1 MTGMQ
6 KQDASCPSS
15 SMGPSTCRARTG
27 CSLFLSAGAQHRVCS
42 GPPAQSSFQNHLAM
56 PRPQHLSAQQSTGS
70 LLSHW
75 FVSISCWQPGAFP
88 AELLTFAFFFQMPWG
103 RSLSASKKDRSQW
116 RRETPSTPPAH
127 TKHLSSMACIGTS
140 RRKAKPRSWSHIRQQ
155 QAPSTTA
162 VSPRG

>member
-6 KQDASCPSS
+6 KQDASSPSS

-27 CSLFLSAGAQHRVCS
+27 YSLFLSTGAQHRVRS

-75 FVSISCWQPGAFP
+75 FVSWQPGAFP

-103 RSLSASKKDRSQW
+103 RPLSASKKDRSQW
-116 RRETPSTPPAH
+116 RRETPSRPPAH
-127 TKHLSSMACIGTS
+127 TRPPALMPFFGTS

-155 QAPSTTA
+155 QAPNTMA

>member
-1 MTGMQ
+1 
-6 KQDASCPSS
+6 
-15 SMGPSTCRARTG
+15 MGPSTCRARTG
-27 CSLFLSAGAQHRVCS
+27 YSLFLSTGAQHRVRS
-42 GPPAQSSFQNHLAM
+42 GPPSQSFFQNHLAM

-75 FVSISCWQPGAFP
+75 FVSWQPGAFP

-103 RSLSASKKDRSQW
+103 RPLSASKKDRSQW

-127 TKHLSSMACIGTS
+127 TRPPALMPFFGTS
-140 RRKAKPRSWSHIRQQ
+140 RRKAKPCSWSHIRQQ

>member
-6 KQDASCPSS
+6 KQDASCPNS

-27 CSLFLSAGAQHRVCS
+27 CSLFLSTGAQHRVRS
-42 GPPAQSSFQNHLAM
+42 GPPSQSFFQNHLAM

-75 FVSISCWQPGAFP
+75 FVCWQPGAFP

-103 RSLSASKKDRSQW
+103 RPLSASKKDRSQW
-116 RRETPSTPPAH
+116 RRETPSRPPAH
-127 TKHLSSMACIGTS
+127 TKHLTFVACFGTS

>member
-15 SMGPSTCRARTG
+15 SMGPSACRARTG
-27 CSLFLSAGAQHRVCS
+27 CSLFLSTGAQHRICF
-42 GPPAQSSFQNHLAM
+42 GLQDQSSSKTTLLC

-75 FVSISCWQPGAFP
+75 FVSWQPGAFP

-103 RSLSASKKDRSQW
+103 RPLSASKKDRSQW
-116 RRETPSTPPAH
+116 RRETPSRPPAH
-127 TKHLSSMACIGTS
+127 TKHLTFVACFGTS

>member
-15 SMGPSTCRARTG
+15 SVGPSTCRARTG
-27 CSLFLSAGAQHRVCS
+27 SSLFLSAGAQHRVRS

-75 FVSISCWQPGAFP
+75 FVSWQPGAFP

-116 RRETPSTPPAH
+116 RRETPSRPPAH
-127 TKHLSSMACIGTS
+127 TRHPVFMACFGTS
-140 RRKAKPRSWSHIRQQ
+140 RRKAKPCSWSHIRQQ